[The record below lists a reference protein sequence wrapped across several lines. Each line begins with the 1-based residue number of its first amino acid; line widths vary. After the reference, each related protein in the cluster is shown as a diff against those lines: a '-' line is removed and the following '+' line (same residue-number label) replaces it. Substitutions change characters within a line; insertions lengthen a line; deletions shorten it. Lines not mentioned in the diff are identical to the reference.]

1 MVDVLRL
8 HDGVVL
14 EVGGL
19 ITSFVE
25 GVAFGGKGSET
36 VGLSEDDLGLDTLHV
51 SRVSYWREGHVRGL
65 GVVAYQG
72 FAFGVLWLG

>member
-36 VGLSEDDLGLDTLHV
+36 VGLSEDDLGLDTLNV
-51 SRVSYWREGHVRGL
+51 SSVSYWREGHVRGL
-65 GVVAYQG
+65 
-72 FAFGVLWLG
+72 